1 MKVLI
6 LLSILAALIVAPFL
20 KMRRPWAVKLWNRV
34 RLFFVIYVVVIFLAA
49 VTRLVFNWD
58 AIYG

>member
-1 MKVLI
+1 VK
-6 LLSILAALIVAPFL
+6 LLLLLAIIGALLVAPFL
-20 KMRRPWAVKLWNRV
+20 KLKQPWAVKLWRRV

-49 VTRLVFNWD
+49 VVRLALNWD